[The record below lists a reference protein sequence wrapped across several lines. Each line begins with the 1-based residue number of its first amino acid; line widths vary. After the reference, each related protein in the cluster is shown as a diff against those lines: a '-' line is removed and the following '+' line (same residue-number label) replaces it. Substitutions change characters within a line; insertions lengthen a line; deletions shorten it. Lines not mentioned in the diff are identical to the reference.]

1 MEILKNS
8 NDGFFLAS
16 EDLRLRGPGDLFGI
30 RQSGDMSFKIGD
42 IYQDADLL
50 KAAGEYADR
59 VLEEDE
65 GLEKPEHAMLGKYM
79 ENLWNAV
86 DFRTI

>member
-1 MEILKNS
+1 M
-8 NDGFFLAS
+8 D
-16 EDLRLRGPGDLFGI
+16 
-30 RQSGDMSFKIGD
+30 FKIGD

>member
-1 MEILKNS
+1 M
-8 NDGFFLAS
+8 
-16 EDLRLRGPGDLFGI
+16 RGPGDLFGI
-30 RQSGDMSFKIGD
+30 RQSGLMDFKIGD

-59 VLEEDE
+59 VLSEDE
-65 GLEKPEHAMLGKYM
+65 GLEKLEHALLGKYM
-79 ENLWNAV
+79 ENLLNSV